1 MLFFS
6 IFFFLHFYFVFILP
20 PSQHRLLIFPFGE
33 KRIEKNIYI
42 WGFNNFVLIP
52 VFLTEKNGEGDKKKG
67 ELGRTDMLYNNKA

>member
-1 MLFFS
+1 MLFFP
-6 IFFFLHFYFVFILP
+6 FFFLTFLFRFHS
-20 PSQHRLLIFPFGE
+20 PSQSASTLNISFWGE
-33 KRIEKNIYI
+33 ENRKKIYI